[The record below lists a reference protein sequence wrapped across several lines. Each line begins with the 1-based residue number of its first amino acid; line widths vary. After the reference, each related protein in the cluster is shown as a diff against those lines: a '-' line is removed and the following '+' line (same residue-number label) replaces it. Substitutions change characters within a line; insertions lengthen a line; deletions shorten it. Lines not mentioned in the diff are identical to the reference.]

1 MNLSDRILD
10 CFPSGSYALT
20 GLLRLLDIEE
30 TTSVPT
36 AAVEC
41 KVQPKLLMNPE
52 FIAHHAQTSEKLLML
67 VMHELHHILLGHT
80 TLFPRI
86 TPEQNFVFDAVI
98 NGIVCRMFPSP
109 EHTAFFMDFYKA
121 DAFPECLLR
130 PPVGWP
136 QSKTAFDYSPS
147 SLAGQTGLFGAKL
160 KEVHAALYSDAG
172 ASYQEVFDVLPKAL
186 KGAGIGDIPLL
197 GGHRPVDC
205 IDGGIE
211 ERSPLLFD
219 IVRGLVESWPQPP
232 DPIKGRSLADV
243 LSTVSI
249 QPIRIPSKRHK
260 LRALIKK
267 VAGLSAHGA
276 VRQTQDT
283 QRACTSPIPSV
294 NRKSLVLQS
303 MGIQP
308 LLHSA
313 QMTSKLRTPS
323 GEKVH
328 VYVDVSGSMNGVLT
342 ALYGAVL
349 DCNEMVHG
357 KVHLFS
363 NHIADISLAQ
373 LRSGVCITTGGT
385 DIDCVARHIDTHK
398 VRRALFITDGWVGK
412 PIGRHLDVLHQTKL
426 AVAYMG
432 DTTNTADLA
441 KVANFTT
448 LLS

>member
-1 MNLSDRILD
+1 MNLSERILD
-10 CFPSGSYALT
+10 CFPSGSYALS

-52 FIAHHAQTSEKLLML
+52 FVAQHAQTPEKLLML

-86 TPEQNFVFDAVI
+86 TSEQNFVFDAVI

-136 QSKTAFDYSPS
+136 QSKTAFNYSIA
-147 SLAGQTGLFGAKL
+147 SLKGQTGLFEAKL

-172 ASYQEVFDVLPKAL
+172 ASYKEVFEVLPKAL
-186 KGAGIGDIPLL
+186 EGTGLGDIPLL
-197 GGHRPVDC
+197 GGHRPEDC
-205 IDGGIE
+205 IDGGLE

-219 IVRGLVESWPQPP
+219 IVRGVVESWPQPP

-243 LSTVSI
+243 LSTASI
-249 QPIRIPSKRHK
+249 QPIRLPNKRHK

-267 VAGLSAHGA
+267 VAGFSAHGA
-276 VRQTQDT
+276 IRQTQDT
-283 QRACTSPIPSV
+283 QLAFTSPIPSV

-308 LLHSA
+308 MLHSA
-313 QMTSKLRTPS
+313 QLTSKQRISS

-328 VYVDVSGSMNGVLT
+328 VYVDVSGSMNSVLT
-342 ALYGAVL
+342 ALYGAVI
-349 DCNEMVHG
+349 DCEGMVHS

-363 NHIADISLAQ
+363 NNIADISLAQ

-385 DIDCVARHIDTHK
+385 DIECVAKHIDTHK

-412 PIGRHLDVLHQTKL
+412 PLGRHHDVLHQTRL

-432 DTTNTADLA
+432 ESTNTADLA
-441 KVANFTT
+441 TVANFTT
-448 LLS
+448 VLS

>member
-1 MNLSDRILD
+1 MNISERILD
-10 CFPSGSYALT
+10 CFPSGSYALN

-30 TTSVPT
+30 CTSVPT

-41 KVQPKLLMNPE
+41 KVQPKLLINPE
-52 FIAHHAQTSEKLLML
+52 FVAQHAQTSEKLLML

-98 NGIVCRMFPSP
+98 NGIVCRMFPSA
-109 EHTAFFMDFYKA
+109 EHIAFFMDFYKA
-121 DAFPECLLR
+121 DTFPECLLR

-136 QSKTAFDYSPS
+136 QSKTAFNY
-147 SLAGQTGLFGAKL
+147 SLASLKGQTGLFKARI

-172 ASYQEVFDVLPKAL
+172 ASYKEVFDILPKAL
-186 KGAGIGDIPLL
+186 EEAGLGEIPLL
-197 GGHRPVDC
+197 GGHRPEDG
-205 IDGGIE
+205 IDGNLE

-243 LSTVSI
+243 LNSSSI
-249 QPIRIPSKRHK
+249 QPKRLPDKRQK
-260 LRALIKK
+260 LRALIRK
-267 VAGLSAHGA
+267 VVGLRAHGA
-276 VRQTQDT
+276 IRQWQDNSMT
-283 QRACTSPIPSV
+283 FTSPIPNV

-308 LLHSA
+308 LLHST
-313 QMTSKLRTPS
+313 QMQTKQRIQS

-328 VYVDVSGSMNGVLT
+328 VYLDVSGSMNNVLT
-342 ALYGAVL
+342 ALYGAVM
-349 DCNEMVHG
+349 DCQDMVHE

-363 NHIADISLAQ
+363 DKIADISHTQ
-373 LRSGVCITTGGT
+373 LRCGICITTGGT
-385 DIDCVARHIDTHK
+385 DIECVARHIDTNK
-398 VRRALFITDGWVGK
+398 VRRALLITDGWVGR
-412 PIGRHLDVLHQTKL
+412 PLGRHHEVLRQTKL

-432 DTTNTADLA
+432 DNTNTADLA
-441 KVANFTT
+441 SVANFTAA
-448 LLS
+448 L

>member
-1 MNLSDRILD
+1 MNLSERILD
-10 CFPSGSYALT
+10 CFPSGSYALS

-52 FIAHHAQTSEKLLML
+52 FIAQHAQTPEKLLML

-98 NGIVCRMFPSP
+98 NGIVCRMFPSA

-130 PPVGWP
+130 PPVGWT
-136 QSKTAFDYSPS
+136 QSKTAFDYSLV
-147 SLAGQTGLFGAKL
+147 SLKGQNGLFKAKL
-160 KEVHAALYSDAG
+160 KEVHASLYSDAG
-172 ASYQEVFDVLPKAL
+172 ASYKEVFDVLPKAL
-186 KGAGIGDIPLL
+186 EGTGLGDITLL
-197 GGHRPVDC
+197 GGHRPEDC
-205 IDGGIE
+205 IDGGLE
-211 ERSPLLFD
+211 EQSPLLFD

-243 LSTVSI
+243 LSTTSI
-249 QPIRIPSKRHK
+249 QPIRLPNKRHK

-267 VAGLSAHGA
+267 VAGFSAHGA
-276 VRQTQDT
+276 IRQTQDT
-283 QRACTSPIPSV
+283 QLAFTSPIPSV

-313 QMTSKLRTPS
+313 QLTAKQRISS

-328 VYVDVSGSMNGVLT
+328 VYVDVSGSMNSVLT
-342 ALYGAVL
+342 ALYGAVI
-349 DCNEMVHG
+349 DCKDMVHS

-363 NHIADISLAQ
+363 NKIADISLAQ

-385 DIDCVARHIDTHK
+385 DIECVAKHIDTHK

-412 PIGRHLDVLHQTKL
+412 PLGRHHDVLHQTKL

-432 DTTNTADLA
+432 ESTNTADLA
-441 KVANFTT
+441 TVANFT
-448 LLS
+448 SVIS